1 MSRVGRKPIEIP
13 DGVTITQ
20 ENSIITVEG
29 PKGTLSRDIP
39 QEVEVS
45 VADKST
51 VVVNRLS
58 EDKKGRSLHGLIRT
72 LVSNMVVG
80 VSKGFEKSLEIV
92 GVGYRGELDGAV
104 LRLLVGYSNPVEYKI
119 PEGISIKV
127 DRQVNLTVAGI
138 DKELVGKV
146 AAEIRNVKKPE
157 PYKGKGIRYAGEKVR
172 RKVGKS
178 AGA

>member
-13 DGVTITQ
+13 DGVKITQ
-20 ENSIITVEG
+20 DNSKITVEG
-29 PKGTLSRDIP
+29 PKGTLARDIP
-39 QEVEVS
+39 KEVELS
-45 VADKST
+45 IEKDT
-51 VVVNRLS
+51 IVVNRLS
-58 EDKKGRSLHGLIRT
+58 EDKRGRSLHGLIRT

-80 VSKGFEKSLEIV
+80 VNTGFEKSLEIV

-127 DRQVNLTVAGI
+127 DRQVNLTIAGI

>member
-20 ENSIITVEG
+20 DNSKITVEG
-29 PKGTLSRDIP
+29 PKGTLARDIP
-39 QEVEVS
+39 KEVELS
-45 VADKST
+45 IDKDT
-51 VVVNRLS
+51 IVVNRLS
-58 EDKKGRSLHGLIRT
+58 EEKRGRSLHGLIRT
-72 LVSNMVVG
+72 LVSNMVTG

>member
-13 DGVTITQ
+13 DGVKITQ
-20 ENSIITVEG
+20 DNSKITVEG
-29 PKGTLSRDIP
+29 PKGTLARDIP
-39 QEVEVS
+39 KEVELS
-45 VADKST
+45 IDKDT
-51 VVVNRLS
+51 IVVNRLS
-58 EDKKGRSLHGLIRT
+58 EEKRGRSLHGLIRT
-72 LVSNMVVG
+72 LVSNMVTG

>member
-1 MSRVGRKPIEIP
+1 MSRIGRKPIEIP
-13 DGVTITQ
+13 DGVKITQ
-20 ENSIITVEG
+20 DNSKITVEG
-29 PKGTLSRDIP
+29 PKGTLARDIP
-39 QEVEVS
+39 KEVELS
-45 VADKST
+45 VEKDT
-51 VVVNRLS
+51 IVVNRLS

-72 LVSNMVVG
+72 LVSNMVAG

>member
-1 MSRVGRKPIEIP
+1 MSRVGKKPIEIP
-13 DGVTITQ
+13 DGVKIARD
-20 ENSIITVEG
+20 NSIITVEG
-29 PKGTLSRDIP
+29 PKGTLSRNIP
-39 QEVEVS
+39 REVEVI
-45 VADKST
+45 VEKDA
-51 VVVNRLS
+51 VQVNRLS
-58 EDKKGRSLHGLIRT
+58 ENKKGRSLHGLVRT
-72 LVSNMVVG
+72 LIANMVVG

-92 GVGYRGELDGAV
+92 GVGYRGELDGNV
-104 LRLLVGYSNPVEYKI
+104 LRLLVGYSKPVEYKI

-127 DRQVNLTVAGI
+127 DRQVNMIVSGI

-146 AAEIRNVKKPE
+146 ASEIRSVRKPE

>member
-1 MSRVGRKPIEIP
+1 MSRIGRKPIEIP

-20 ENSIITVEG
+20 DDSKITVEG

-39 QEVEVS
+39 KEVEVS
-45 VADKST
+45 VDKDT
-51 VVVNRLS
+51 IVVNRLS
-58 EDKKGRSLHGLIRT
+58 EDKKGRSLHGLVRT
-72 LVSNMVVG
+72 LVSNMVAG

-104 LRLLVGYSNPVEYKI
+104 LRLLVGYSQPAEYKI

-146 AAEIRNVKKPE
+146 AAEIRNVKRPE

>member
-1 MSRVGRKPIEIP
+1 MSRIGRKPIEIP

-20 ENSIITVEG
+20 VDSKITVEG

-39 QEVEVS
+39 KEVEVS
-45 VADKST
+45 VDKGT
-51 VVVNRLS
+51 IVVNRLS
-58 EDKKGRSLHGLIRT
+58 EDKKGRSLHGLVRT
-72 LVSNMVVG
+72 LVSNMVAG

-104 LRLLVGYSNPVEYKI
+104 LRLLVGYSQPAEYKI

-146 AAEIRNVKKPE
+146 AAEIRNVKRPE